1 MARTIFMTLILAL
14 MLPLTAAQASTA
26 KDTPA
31 EKRAKIM
38 AMKEA
43 TMDRLLF
50 EHPKS
55 ELELKNAYGYGV
67 FSSWGTRLLV
77 ASFGKGKGVVL
88 NSETGEQTFMKM
100 TKAGIGLGIGVKDY
114 RLVLVFRTKEDFD
127 GFMSGDGY
135 SAGEV
140 DAAFSSEEKGAEF
153 SKSGAPE
160 KGVKAYTMTKS
171 GIILGVGFAG
181 AGFKV
186 DKKLNAVDNSMSADD
201 SMPTNAPDDATIP
214 EVEETVIDE

>member
-1 MARTIFMTLILAL
+1 MARTIFITLILAL
-14 MLPLTAAQASTA
+14 MLPLSAVQALSG

-55 ELELKNAYGYGV
+55 EEELKNAYGYGV
-67 FSSWGTRLLV
+67 FSSWGSRLLV
-77 ASFGKGKGVVL
+77 LSFGKGKGVVF
-88 NSETGEQTFMKM
+88 NNETGEQTFMKM
-100 TKAGIGLGIGVKDY
+100 TKAGVGLGVGVKDY
-114 RLVLVFRTKEDFD
+114 RLVLVFRAKEDFD
-127 GFMSGDGY
+127 GFINGQGY
-135 SAGEV
+135 AAGEV

-153 SKSGAPE
+153 SRSGAPE
-160 KGVKAYTMTKS
+160 KGIKAYTMTKS
-171 GIILGVGFAG
+171 GIILGLGFAG

-186 DKKLNAVDNSMSADD
+186 DKKLNAVDDSVSTDD
-201 SMPTNAPDDATIP
+201 T
-214 EVEETVIDE
+214 